1 MNTMLSLL
9 AHTKEDFF
17 MLYTAVTNDWGETT
31 YIPTTLG
38 NVLLVIILA
47 ALLAAAVLFARM
59 QMKKTAAAPA
69 SSDGDSRMKH
79 GKLTV
84 KQLAF
89 CAMAIALGT
98 VLSNIKLFHFPTGG
112 SITLLSMLVICLPGY
127 WFGRLS
133 LAFFSSKHLRGLY
146 FLGGICGGLLYMLAY
161 NVFPY
166 FQDAVYSSY
175 LLGASASVLAIVVAV
190 SVREPNYPVQ
200 FLFIGTVRL
209 KYVALFMVVLDLLF
223 MTSDNAGGH
232 IAHLGGA
239 LAGWWFAAGL
249 QSGHDATKWINLVCD
264 WFAGLRRPVKRKP
277 KMKVHYGGRQAD
289 YEYNARKK
297 EREAEIDRILDKLR
311 KSGYNSLTDDE
322 KKSLFDASKK

>member
-1 MNTMLSLL
+1 
-9 AHTKEDFF
+9 

-127 WFGRLS
+127 WFGLGAGIATGVAYGVLQLVVDYL
-133 LAFFSSKHLRGLY
+133 LAFGALGLSGLFSNAKLGLIKGY
-146 FLGGICGGLLYMLAY
+146 IAGVLGRYVFAVISGWIFFGYYAWEGWDPLPYSLAY
-161 NVFPY
+161 NAIYIFSEAAITLVI
-166 FQDAVYSSY
+166 
-175 LLGASASVLAIVVAV
+175 LSAKP
-190 SVREPNYPVQ
+190 VRN
-200 FLFIGTVRL
+200 LFAKL
-209 KYVALFMVVLDLLF
+209 KDMALND
-223 MTSDNAGGH
+223 
-232 IAHLGGA
+232 
-239 LAGWWFAAGL
+239 
-249 QSGHDATKWINLVCD
+249 
-264 WFAGLRRPVKRKP
+264 
-277 KMKVHYGGRQAD
+277 
-289 YEYNARKK
+289 
-297 EREAEIDRILDKLR
+297 
-311 KSGYNSLTDDE
+311 
-322 KKSLFDASKK
+322 